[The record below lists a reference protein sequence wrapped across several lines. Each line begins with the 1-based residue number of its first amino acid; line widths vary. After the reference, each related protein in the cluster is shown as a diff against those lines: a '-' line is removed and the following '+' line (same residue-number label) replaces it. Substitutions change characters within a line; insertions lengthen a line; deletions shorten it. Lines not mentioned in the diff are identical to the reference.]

1 MERRDYLLTQIQQ
14 LGRFLRRIIEMMMG
28 KSSSSNLEELM
39 NQQQGEF
46 KENCGFDIELLATP
60 DFEELKDAIT
70 ANNSYNSENIELLA
84 DFMVLL
90 TSKNIDTPPTKI
102 YRLKQNALKLYELLE
117 VTEKT
122 FSVERQTKI
131 AELRRD
137 LE

>member
-14 LGRFLRRIIEMMMG
+14 LGRFLRRLIEMMMG

-39 NQQQGEF
+39 NQQHQEF
-46 KENCGFDIELLATP
+46 KESCGFDIELLTTP
-60 DFEELKDAIT
+60 VFEELKEAIIT
-70 ANNSYNSENIELLA
+70 NNSYNPENIQLLA
-84 DFMVLL
+84 DYMTLL
-90 TSKNIDTPPTKI
+90 ASKNIDTPPTKI

-117 VTEKT
+117 VSEKT
-122 FSVERQTKI
+122 FSLERQAKM

>member
-39 NQQQGEF
+39 NQHHEEF

-60 DFEELKDAIT
+60 DFKELKDVLT
-70 ANNSYNSENIELLA
+70 ANNSYNSENIQLLA
-84 DFMVLL
+84 DYMVLL

-117 VTEKT
+117 VSEKT
-122 FSVERQTKI
+122 YSLERQTKME
-131 AELRRD
+131 ELKRD

>member
-39 NQQQGEF
+39 NQQQEDF

-60 DFEELKDAIT
+60 DFEELKDAISE
-70 ANNSYNSENIELLA
+70 NNSYNPENIQLLA

-90 TSKNIDTPPTKI
+90 ASKNIDTPPTKI

-117 VTEKT
+117 VSEKT
-122 FSVERQTKI
+122 YSLDRQTKM